1 MKYLILAFAFYY
13 QNLLFSFVYSYEF
26 VPEIFEFLFI
36 TSLVFFMARFKLR
49 KLIYIL
55 WQLLYTVQ
63 FCFYGYFNSWI
74 ISYDIKLFYTHIN
87 ETFESIIVLLSYFS
101 VAISTG
107 IIIILFILSN
117 HFKSI
122 IINKFI
128 LFIIIIFTFSNTKIN
143 DVSLLLIK
151 ELPYTFTFVDSKINN
166 NIPEH
171 KLIKETNQS
180 IVLILGESHRAKE
193 YLDHNFSFFQNNYQS
208 IYSAATNTDVSL
220 PLFFNGI
227 ENIEQINTTNNLF
240 KLAKQNHYKTFF
252 ISSQKQSY
260 LKYIEP
266 FVEKKFIDEYQIL
279 SSQND
284 YHLIDK
290 IKKIDLSKKSFVVLQ
305 MQGVHSPYIYHNE
318 TQSDNIKE
326 QYYKCYQKSNNV
338 LEQLK
343 KVVNKNA
350 IIIFTSD
357 HGENLGENNK
367 YGHNRFSPEI
377 YKVPLV
383 ILNDKNKTEI
393 LSHYELYL
401 HIVKQLGYDISKIKK
416 KQKIRVYGTMING
429 EDGFRDFLR

>member
-36 TSLVFFMARFKLR
+36 TSLVFFIARFKIR
-49 KLIYIL
+49 KLIYII
-55 WQLLYTVQ
+55 WQLLYTIQ

-74 ISYDIKLFYTHIN
+74 KSYDIKLFYTHIH
-87 ETFESIIVLLSYFS
+87 ETFESFIPLLSYFT
-101 VAISTG
+101 VAISTS

-117 HFKSI
+117 HFKAMT
-122 IINKFI
+122 INKFI
-128 LFIIIIFTFSNTKIN
+128 LLIIVIFTFTNAKIN
-143 DVSLLLIK
+143 DVSFLLIK
-151 ELPYTFTFVDSKINN
+151 ELPYAFTFTNTKINN
-166 NIPEH
+166 DTQEYKI
-171 KLIKETNQS
+171 IKDTNQS
-180 IVLILGESHRAKE
+180 IVLIIGESHRAKE

-227 ENIEQINTTNNLF
+227 ENIQQLNTTNNLF

-266 FVEKKFIDEYQIL
+266 FMQKKFIDEYQVL
-279 SSQND
+279 SSQDDNN
-284 YHLIDK
+284 LIDK
-290 IKKIDLSKKSFVVLQ
+290 INNINLSKKSFVVLH
-305 MQGVHSPYIYHNE
+305 MQGVHSPYIYHDE
-318 TQSDNIKE
+318 IQSDTIKE
-326 QYYKCYQKSNNV
+326 QYYKCYQKSNTV
-338 LEQLK
+338 LEQIK
-343 KVVNKNA
+343 KIVHKNT

-367 YGHNRFSPEI
+367 YGHNRFSPEV

-383 ILNDKNKTEI
+383 ILNDENKTEI
-393 LSHYELYL
+393 FSHYELYL
-401 HIVKQLGYDISKIKK
+401 YISKQLGYDISKIKK
-416 KQKIRVYGTMING
+416 ESKIKVFGTMITG